1 MWGCPVCGYQTWASI
16 EERIMTVVDK
26 QDLVGKQLGDYLIK
40 EKVATGG
47 MSYVFLGED
56 VSLGRR
62 AAVKVLTPD
71 ITEDDQSLP
80 DRFKREARA
89 VAQLEHDNI
98 IPIYQFGELE
108 GIYFLAMRFIE
119 GHDFADEVNDAKR
132 EGKLMDMK
140 RAIDVLAQVASAL
153 DYAHAN
159 GIVHRDIK
167 PSNILIDNNSGK
179 AILTDFGLVLW
190 SSVDKTLGTAF
201 GTPRYISPEQATDSQ
216 AAVAQSD
223 IYSLAVIMYEMVTGK
238 MLFTG
243 QTPME
248 MAISH
253 ITEKPVPPRT
263 HNANVPIQVEREILK
278 ALDKEPTNRHKTA
291 TEFIVAVQNAYEEAG
306 GVTAVAENKGV
317 VDADQQKKISNSTK
331 PVNML
336 LDTWDEI
343 PTKPQTP
350 STNRTQGNKIPSVKP
365 RSITSIPTGKQ
376 KRSSRLIA
384 FGGIAVVVLIL
395 GLFSIVFSRGI
406 GAPPLPTKAVTDAVD
421 PDLIET
427 QTAEAE
433 AAIAIDDDTP
443 EPTDE
448 PTPTDPPTDEPT
460 ATDAPTDEPTATDA
474 PTDEPTIT
482 QTNTQTPT
490 VTFTP
495 TITQTATDYPI
506 LDELPAGVE
515 VILFYNQ
522 THFAIRN
529 NSDSEVIFSEM
540 RLSGASDNGA
550 GEFDGAT
557 LPLVGLA
564 PGECIVVRSENELAP
579 AEWGCTRVRSS
590 IQFDTTA
597 RFWFAD
603 NENDEDFRVFW
614 RSNEIKTCPTY
625 GRAVARLNVAPC
637 EIEWP
642 ILADG

>member
-1 MWGCPVCGYQTWASI
+1 
-16 EERIMTVVDK
+16 VVNK
-26 QDLVGKQLGDYLIK
+26 HDLVGKQLGDYLIK
-40 EKVATGG
+40 DKVATGG

-80 DRFKREARA
+80 ERFKREARA

-108 GIYFLAMRFIE
+108 GVYFLAMRFIE
-119 GHDFADEVNDAKR
+119 GHDFADEINDAKR
-132 EGKLMDMK
+132 EGKLMDMQ
-140 RAIDVLAQVASAL
+140 RAIDVLAQVALAV

-159 GIVHRDIK
+159 GIIHRDIK

-253 ITEKPVPPRT
+253 ITEKPVPPHT

-278 ALDKEPTNRHKTA
+278 ALDKEPTNRHQTA
-291 TEFIVAVQNAYEEAG
+291 TEFIQAIVDAYEAAG
-306 GVTAVAENKGV
+306 GIENLSQTPSAGKLS
-317 VDADQQKKISNSTK
+317 KTESNSTK
-331 PVNML
+331 PVSAL
-336 LDTWDEI
+336 LDSWDHV
-343 PTKPQTP
+343 PTKPKTP
-350 STNRTQGNKIPSVKP
+350 NTNRTSGSKIRSVKP
-365 RSITSIPTGKQ
+365 RSGTQSLKKKQ
-376 KRSSRLIA
+376 QRSSRLAI
-384 FGGIAVVVLIL
+384 FGGLAITVLIL
-395 GLFSIVFSRGI
+395 GLLSVAFGGGLGTQS
-406 GAPPLPTKAVTDAVD
+406 LPTKVVTEPVD
-421 PDLIET
+421 TALIAT
-427 QTAEAE
+427 QSAE
-433 AAIAIDDDTP
+433 AAIVIDEPDDPTPVDTP
-443 EPTDE
+443 TTESTATDEPTDE
-448 PTPTDPPTDEPT
+448 PEAT
-460 ATDAPTDEPTATDA
+460 ATETDLPTIT
-474 PTDEPTIT
+474 PTIT
-482 QTNTQTPT
+482 QTPT
-490 VTFTP
+490 ITFTP
-495 TITQTATDYPI
+495 TITQTSTVYPI
-506 LDELPAGVE
+506 LDELPDGVP
-515 VILFYNQ
+515 VFLLYDQ

-529 NSDSEVIFSEM
+529 DSEMEVIFSEM
-540 RLSGASDNGA
+540 RLSGVADEGL

-557 LPLVGLA
+557 LPFIGLE
-564 PGECIVVRSENELAP
+564 PGECIVVRSENEP
-579 AEWGCTRVRSS
+579 VPIEWECTRVRSS
-590 IQFDTTA
+590 IQFETTG

-603 NENDEDFRVFW
+603 NETDEDFRVFW
-614 RSNEIKTCPTY
+614 RSNEIKTCDTV
-625 GRAVARLNVAPC
+625 GRAVGRLNVAPC

-642 ILADG
+642 ILAEG

>member
-1 MWGCPVCGYQTWASI
+1 
-16 EERIMTVVDK
+16 MTVVDK

-80 DRFKREARA
+80 ERFKREARA

-132 EGKLMDMK
+132 EGKLMDMP
-140 RAIDVLAQVASAL
+140 RAISVLTQVASAV

-263 HNANVPIQVEREILK
+263 HNPKVPIQVEREILK

-291 TEFIVAVQNAYEEAG
+291 IEFIEAIQNAYQEAG
-306 GVTAVAENKGV
+306 GFAQLAAEEAS
-317 VDADQQKKISNSTK
+317 VDTDSQKKKDVSTK
-331 PVNML
+331 PVSVL
-336 LDTWDEI
+336 LDSWDDV

-350 STNRTQGNKIPSVKP
+350 RTSRTQGSKIRSVKP
-365 RSITSIPTGKQ
+365 LPNSQALSKRQ
-376 KRSSRLIA
+376 KRSSGLIV
-384 FGGIAVVVLIL
+384 FGGIAVLVLVL
-395 GLFSIVFSRGI
+395 GLLSVLGGDI
-406 GAPPLPTKAVTDAVD
+406 GEPSLPTKAVTDSTDTALVA
-421 PDLIET
+421 T
-427 QTAEAE
+427 QSAE
-433 AAIAIDDDTP
+433 AALVGDENTP
-443 EPTDE
+443 EPSDEPTDE
-448 PTPTDPPTDEPT
+448 PTLEPVVIIESSATDVPTSEPSATHTETDIPTLTSTLTKMPT
-460 ATDAPTDEPTATDA
+460 ATM
-474 PTDEPTIT
+474 
-482 QTNTQTPT
+482 
-490 VTFTP
+490 TP
-495 TITQTATDYPI
+495 TITKTATVYPI
-506 LDELPAGVE
+506 LDELPAGVS
-515 VILFYNQ
+515 VLLLYNQ

-529 NSDSEVIFSEM
+529 DSESEVVFSEM
-540 RLSGASDNGA
+540 RLSGNADEGL
-550 GEFDGAT
+550 GEFDGST
-557 LPLVGLA
+557 LPFIALV
-564 PGECIVVRSENELAP
+564 PGECIVVRTENEP
-579 AEWGCTRVRSS
+579 VPTDWGCTRARSS
-590 IQFDTTA
+590 IQLESTA

-603 NENDEDFRVFW
+603 NADDQDFRVFW
-614 RSNEIKTCPTY
+614 RSNEIKTCPTL
-625 GRAVARLNVAPC
+625 GRAVGRLAVAPC

>member
-1 MWGCPVCGYQTWASI
+1 
-16 EERIMTVVDK
+16 MTVVDK

-80 DRFKREARA
+80 ERFKREARA

-132 EGKLMDMK
+132 QGKLMDMK
-140 RAIDVLAQVASAL
+140 RAIDVLAQVASAV

-263 HNANVPIQVEREILK
+263 HNPKVPVQVEREILK
-278 ALDKEPTNRHKTA
+278 ALDKEPTNRHQTA
-291 TEFIVAVQNAYEEAG
+291 AEFIEAIDNAYQESGGFYKLVAG
-306 GVTAVAENKGV
+306 QPSENT
-317 VDADQQKKISNSTK
+317 DAKKIESNSTK
-331 PVNML
+331 PITGL
-336 LDTWDEI
+336 LETWEDV

-350 STNRTQGNKIPSVKP
+350 RTQSTQDSKIRSVKP
-365 RSITSIPTGKQ
+365 RNATISAKQQ
-376 KRSSRLIA
+376 KRSSGLMI
-384 FGGIAVVVLIL
+384 FGGVAITVLIL
-395 GLFSIVFSRGI
+395 GLLSVALGGGI
-406 GAPPLPTKAVTDAVD
+406 GEPPLPTTVATSTVDAALV
-421 PDLIET
+421 ET
-427 QTAEAE
+427 QTAEALLALDVDE
-433 AAIAIDDDTP
+433 DTP

-448 PTPTDPPTDEPT
+448 PTAVDTATTEPTSTDEPTDEPS
-460 ATDAPTDEPTATDA
+460 ATPSETDEPTVT
-474 PTDEPTIT
+474 PTI
-482 QTNTQTPT
+482 TQTPT
-490 VTFTP
+490 VTYTP
-495 TITQTATDYPI
+495 TITQTSTIYPI
-506 LDELPAGVE
+506 LDELPAGVA
-515 VILFYNQ
+515 VQLIYDQ
-522 THFAIRN
+522 THFVIRN
-529 NSDSEVIFSEM
+529 DSETDVIFTEM
-540 RLSGASDNGA
+540 RLSGAADDGV
-550 GEFDGAT
+550 GEFDGGT
-557 LPLVGLA
+557 LPFVGLA
-564 PGECIVVRSENELAP
+564 PGECIVIRSENEPVP
-579 AEWGCTRVRSS
+579 AEWACTRARSS
-590 IQFDTTA
+590 IQFETTA

-603 NENDEDFRVFW
+603 NEDDNDFRVFW
-614 RSNEIKTCPTY
+614 RSNEIKTCDTI
-625 GRAVARLNVAPC
+625 GRAVGRLAVAPC

>member
-1 MWGCPVCGYQTWASI
+1 
-16 EERIMTVVDK
+16 MTVVDK

-80 DRFKREARA
+80 ERFKREARA

-108 GIYFLAMRFIE
+108 GVYFLAMRFIE

-140 RAIDVLAQVASAL
+140 RAIDVLSQVASAV

-263 HNANVPIQVEREILK
+263 HNPKVPVQVEREILK
-278 ALDKEPTNRHKTA
+278 ALDKEPTNRHQTA
-291 TEFIVAVQNAYEEAG
+291 AEFIEA
-306 GVTAVAENKGV
+306 
-317 VDADQQKKISNSTK
+317 
-331 PVNML
+331 
-336 LDTWDEI
+336 
-343 PTKPQTP
+343 
-350 STNRTQGNKIPSVKP
+350 
-365 RSITSIPTGKQ
+365 
-376 KRSSRLIA
+376 
-384 FGGIAVVVLIL
+384 
-395 GLFSIVFSRGI
+395 
-406 GAPPLPTKAVTDAVD
+406 
-421 PDLIET
+421 IET
-427 QTAEAE
+427 AYQESGGFYKLVSSQS
-433 AAIAIDDDTP
+433 P
-443 EPTDE
+443 E
-448 PTPTDPPTDEPT
+448 
-460 ATDAPTDEPTATDA
+460 
-474 PTDEPTIT
+474 
-482 QTNTQTPT
+482 N
-490 VTFTP
+490 
-495 TITQTATDYPI
+495 
-506 LDELPAGVE
+506 
-515 VILFYNQ
+515 
-522 THFAIRN
+522 
-529 NSDSEVIFSEM
+529 
-540 RLSGASDNGA
+540 
-550 GEFDGAT
+550 
-557 LPLVGLA
+557 
-564 PGECIVVRSENELAP
+564 
-579 AEWGCTRVRSS
+579 
-590 IQFDTTA
+590 
-597 RFWFAD
+597 
-603 NENDEDFRVFW
+603 
-614 RSNEIKTCPTY
+614 
-625 GRAVARLNVAPC
+625 
-637 EIEWP
+637 
-642 ILADG
+642 